1 MDSNLKRTSKTPI
14 PEREHQVLE
23 LAAAGLTDK
32 EIAASLNI
40 STETVNTYWRRIR
53 QRFGAANRAEVVA
66 LAVRERSEG
75 ELESFAKERE
85 QLLFEIAQRKRA
97 EALAKTSEA
106 RWLSLLANAPDIIS
120 HCTADGVILFTNSD
134 SPDEAP
140 STGSSIFD
148 LATGQNSSNRE
159 LLSEAFRRAVEVQ
172 EVQSLE
178 MKYVFADKRIG
189 WYHVRVAPIV
199 GQNPPEVVLF
209 STRITEK
216 KEQELALQRSEALYE
231 EAQQI
236 AGIGNWQYDLS
247 TEKIWWSREVYRI
260 FGRSVEFGPPTYAE
274 QMEMVH
280 PEDRGIWDSHVI
292 PAIKSGIPFVFIHRA
307 VLPSGE
313 IRFLQCR
320 GQCTRSDSGKPIS
333 IHGTVQ
339 DVSELQ
345 AFERKLAT
353 YAQQRHE
360 LIAIAKEL
368 SVLKDANDLD
378 SQLERLLSKLLTIK
392 NLGLLLYDGPHG
404 SPMWVDG
411 SGRTLKESISAK
423 ATDSTQLFSDS
434 ETASSRVF
442 RVQLMQGEAPFGCLM
457 VSRDADDRPFDDQEK
472 ELIELF
478 ALFAAQTCL
487 RLNPQ

>member
-75 ELESFAKERE
+75 ELENFAKERE

-134 SPDEAP
+134 SLNEAP
-140 STGSSIFD
+140 SVGSSIFD
-148 LATGQNSSNRE
+148 LATGQNSPIRE
-159 LLSEAFRRAVEVQ
+159 VLSQAFRRAVETQ

-189 WYHVRVAPIV
+189 WYLVRVAPIV

-260 FGRSVEFGPPTYAE
+260 FGRSLEFGPPTYAE

-280 PEDRGIWDSHVI
+280 PEDRGIWDYNVI
-292 PAIKSGIPFVFIHRA
+292 PAIKNGIPFVFIHRT
-307 VLPSGE
+307 VLPTGE

-320 GQCTRSDSGKPIS
+320 GQSTHNDAGEPIS

-353 YAQQRHE
+353 YAKQRRE

-368 SVLKDANDLD
+368 SMLEDANDL
-378 SQLERLLSKLLTIK
+378 SGQLERLLSRLLSIK
-392 NLGLLLYDGPHG
+392 DLELLLYDGPNG

-411 SGRTLKESISAK
+411 SERPLNKSISA
-423 ATDSTQLFSDS
+423 TDIDSAQLFSDS
-434 ETASSRVF
+434 ETASSRVV
-442 RVQLMQGEAPFGCLM
+442 RLPLMQGETLFGCIT
-457 VSRDADDRPFDDQEK
+457 VSREADDRPLDDQER

-478 ALFAAQTCL
+478 TVFAAQTCL
-487 RLNPQ
+487 RLKAQ